1 MTCNAL
7 SFGCPATDCEHCADN
22 EAPAGL
28 TVGDVVRMQNRIDA
42 LEREAETLKRIIMQ
56 GIGQH
61 GQPGDNWTAEA
72 ATALAKG

>member
-1 MTCNAL
+1 
-7 SFGCPATDCEHCADN
+7 
-22 EAPAGL
+22 
-28 TVGDVVRMQNRIDA
+28 MQNRIDA